1 VVVSQESFFRMPI
14 RHLVVLLLAVCLQV
28 GPGVSVSMAQ
38 QTPAD
43 SLNAFPSVDLP
54 PELASVLRDY
64 ETAWQN
70 KDAEGLAA
78 LFTEDG
84 FVLRPGH
91 PPVRGREDIT
101 DAYAEVG
108 GRLHLRAFD
117 SKQEGDIAYIIG
129 GYAGHETW
137 PDTGKFILAL
147 KKNETGRWLII
158 ADMDNR
164 NR

>member
-1 VVVSQESFFRMPI
+1 M
-14 RHLVVLLLAVCLQV
+14 LLIAACLQIGV
-28 GPGVSVSMAQ
+28 GVSVSMAQ

-43 SLNAFPSVDLP
+43 SLNALPSVDLP
-54 PELASVLRDY
+54 PALDRVLRDY

-70 KDAEGLAA
+70 RDAEGLAS

-91 PPVRGREDIT
+91 PPVRGRDEIT
-101 DAYAEVG
+101 DAYAEAG

-117 SKQEGDIAYIIG
+117 FEREGDIAYIIG

-137 PDTGKFILAL
+137 PDTGKFVLTL
-147 KKNETGRWLII
+147 KKDETGRWLIF
-158 ADMDNR
+158 ADMDNG